1 MKITDIQTFP
11 VYNGA
16 RNNLFVTVDTDA
28 GIDGVGES
36 GLSGRELA
44 VIGAIEHFKP
54 LLIGQDATRI
64 EHIWQTLFRG
74 GFFPANRVIGSAI
87 SAIDIAL
94 WDIAGKA
101 LNVPIY
107 RLLGGLVRDRVVCYP
122 HAQASDDAPDPV
134 ADLVKSCQQH
144 VAEGWKFLRWHL
156 PQQPG
161 KVLEPRLAVRAALRT
176 LEAVR
181 EAVGDDIELCLDIHT
196 RLDLPD
202 TVRLCRES
210 EAYRPF
216 FMEDPLRAE
225 NPHLYRRLREHTAVP
240 IAAGEQMAGKW
251 EFRELIEE
259 DLIDYC
265 RVDLCIA
272 GGITEARKIAG
283 WCETH
288 AIKLVTHNPLGPVS
302 TAACLQLNLA
312 TSNVAVQEQPRRPG
326 TALTDVVPVQV
337 EWQDGYLLPPTRPG
351 LGVVFDREAAR
362 KSPFQM
368 TEPSHLHRQDG
379 TFTNW

>member
-1 MKITDIQTFP
+1 MKITNIETFA
-11 VYNGA
+11 VFNGA
-16 RNNLFVTVDTDA
+16 RNNLFVTVDTDD

-64 EHIWQTLFRG
+64 EHLWQTLFRG

-101 LNVPIY
+101 LGVPTH

-122 HAQASDDAPDPV
+122 HAQVPGEADDVDA
-134 ADLVKSCQQH
+134 LVENCQKH
-144 VAEGWKFLRWHL
+144 VAEGWKFLRWGL

-161 KVLEPRLAVRAALRT
+161 DVLEPRLAVRAALRT

-181 EAVGDDIELCLDIHT
+181 EAVGDDVELCLDVHT

-202 TVRLCRES
+202 AVRLCRES
-210 EAYRPF
+210 EQYRPF

-225 NPHLYRRLREHTAVP
+225 NPHLYRRLREQTGVP
-240 IAAGEQMAGKW
+240 IAAGEQWAGKW
-251 EFRELIEE
+251 EFREVIEE

-272 GGITEARKIAG
+272 GGLTEARKIAG

-302 TAACLQLNLA
+302 TAACLQLNVA

-326 TALTDVVPVQV
+326 TTFTDVVPVQV
-337 EWQDGYLLPPTRPG
+337 EWENGYLLPPTRPG
-351 LGVVFDREAAR
+351 LGIVFDRDAAR
-362 KSPFQM
+362 RNPFQM
-368 TEPSHLHRQDG
+368 VEPAHLHREDG
-379 TFTNW
+379 SFTNW

>member
-1 MKITDIQTFP
+1 MKITNIEAFP
-11 VYNGA
+11 VFNGA
-16 RNNLFVTVDTDA
+16 RNNLFVVVDTDA

-44 VIGAIEHFKP
+44 VMGAIEHFKP

-64 EHIWQTLFRG
+64 EHIWQLLFRG

-101 LNVPIY
+101 LNVPVY
-107 RLLGGLVRDRVVCYP
+107 RLLGGLVRDKVVCYP
-122 HAQASDDAPDPV
+122 HAQVPGETDDV
-134 ADLVKSCQQH
+134 EGLVENCQQH
-144 VAEGWKFLRWHL
+144 VAEGWKFLRWGL
-156 PQQPG
+156 PQQAG
-161 KVLEPRLAVRAALRT
+161 NVLEPRLAVRTALRQ
-176 LEAVR
+176 LERVR
-181 EAVGDDIELCLDIHT
+181 ETIGDDVELCVDIHT

-202 TVRLCRES
+202 AVRLCRES
-210 EAYRPF
+210 EQYRPF
-216 FMEDPLRAE
+216 FMEDPLRSE
-225 NPHLYRRLREHTAVP
+225 STYQYRRLRTQTAVP
-240 IAAGEQMAGKW
+240 IAAGEQFAGKW
-251 EFRELIEE
+251 EFREAIEE

-272 GGITEARKIAG
+272 GGLTESRKIAG

-288 AIKLVTHNPLGPVS
+288 GIKLVTHNPLGPVS

-326 TALTDVVPVQV
+326 TTFTDVVPVQV
-337 EWQDGYLLPPTRPG
+337 DWENGYLLPPARPG
-351 LGVVFDREAAR
+351 LGVVFDRDAAR
-362 KSPFQM
+362 RSPFQM
-368 TEPSHLHRQDG
+368 TESPHLHRVEG
-379 TFTNW
+379 SFTNW